1 MKLKFLL
8 LAVLFAALPLSSW
21 AAEGDPISMET
32 QLVDVPTAQVLDRY
46 QASFLT
52 RAYAHGSLMETIEFG
67 VFPRVNLGV
76 SFAVHEL
83 IGSSSSIKV
92 LSPDFQAKWKIFDGN
107 LYLPAIAIG
116 YDGRRYGYGY
126 KNRVYTYPID
136 KNKKYMDDRKG
147 GYIALSR
154 EIIIPGL
161 DASAGLNFSDFDWE
175 EMYFFT
181 GMSYVFK
188 DMIGLVAEWD
198 NIRNIRDSRLNM
210 AARFYLHPSLSF
222 DAGVRRIGR
231 GDESERIIQFRYV
244 GNF

>member
-1 MKLKFLL
+1 MKLKFLFF
-8 LAVLFAALPLSSW
+8 AVLFAALPLSSW

-52 RAYAHGSLMETIEFG
+52 RAYAHGSMMETIEFG

-76 SFAVHEL
+76 SFAAHEL

-92 LSPDFQAKWKIFDGN
+92 LSPDFQAKWKIFDGD

-161 DASAGLNFSDFDWE
+161 DASAGLNFADFDWE